1 MAPNKT
7 LRDYVG
13 VLTLITAFQIAFMS
27 KSNSLYVV
35 YVTSHLEYVVSSLR
49 RKWCLTDAS
58 TWAPLS
64 VTDSAQIPYQ
74 MPFFH

>member
-49 RKWCLTDAS
+49 RK
-58 TWAPLS
+58 
-64 VTDSAQIPYQ
+64 
-74 MPFFH
+74 

>member
-13 VLTLITAFQIAFMS
+13 VLTLITAFQIAFVS
-27 KSNSLYVV
+27 KSNSL

-49 RKWCLTDAS
+49 RK
-58 TWAPLS
+58 
-64 VTDSAQIPYQ
+64 
-74 MPFFH
+74 